1 MFLTLA
7 LSLQFITNGYPL
19 KCICQF
25 LVAASEPDYAFDA
38 SLINA
43 LKKKKKYIWSLVFK
57 EQFETLRRHLMK
69 TVLKFPNFA
78 LRRRE
83 EKKKTLAPWYDKPL
97 HLFILWSHWWKKKA
111 LENCTSA
118 NSHTFKRRWIF
129 EGMMIG
135 ELVFFF
141 FPGYAFAFYFFKL
154 KSLLSVF
161 LLTFNVNVKGG
172 GV

>member
-1 MFLTLA
+1 M
-7 LSLQFITNGYPL
+7 
-19 KCICQF
+19 
-25 LVAASEPDYAFDA
+25 
-38 SLINA
+38 
-43 LKKKKKYIWSLVFK
+43 VFK

-83 EKKKTLAPWYDKPL
+83 EEKKKHLRLDMISHCFCLFCGVIDGKGFGKL
-97 HLFILWSHWWKKKA
+97 HICQFSH
-111 LENCTSA
+111 L
-118 NSHTFKRRWIF
+118 KRRGIF

-135 ELVFFF
+135 ELFFFFF

-172 GV
+172 WC

>member
-43 LKKKKKYIWSLVFK
+43 LKKKKYIWSLVFK

-97 HLFILWSHWWKKKA
+97 HLFILWSHWWKKRLWKTA
-111 LENCTSA
+111 QLPILTPLNGDEYLRAWWLENLFFSFFLVMLL
-118 NSHTFKRRWIF
+118 HFIF
-129 EGMMIG
+129 SNLNHYYQCFCWHSM
-135 ELVFFF
+135 
-141 FPGYAFAFYFFKL
+141 
-154 KSLLSVF
+154 
-161 LLTFNVNVKGG
+161 
-172 GV
+172 